1 MIYLAGSCSSEH
13 RTFMRKIAEKLR
25 ELGETVYCPFELKIE
40 NAWDYSQEDWAKMV
54 FDSDIKSLDE
64 AETVIVISPGRISSA
79 GTNWEQGYSYA
90 KGKRVYV
97 YQITEESTSLMT
109 FCGSTSFRNTTESEL
124 AENIRDYNNL
134 GTDECGRSLAAVPG
148 KCRTT
153 LT

>member
-13 RTFMRKIAEKLR
+13 RTFMRKIAGKLR

-54 FDSDIKSLDE
+54 FDSDIKALDE

-97 YQITEESTSLMT
+97 FQITEESTSLMT
-109 FCGSTSFRNTTESEL
+109 FCGCTSFRNTTESEL
-124 AENIRDYNNL
+124 AENIRDYIKL
-134 GTDECGRSLAAVPG
+134 GTDECGSSLAAVPG